1 MRIDALQLLASG
13 GIKLKAGTE
22 PVGKSLN
29 EGDIIRDDVLEATSR
44 HMGRVRESADKNLEP
59 YLSKLAELN
68 MPVSESAARLMR
80 AIITLNPG
88 VTPEVA
94 AFIASNKL
102 AGDESLMKAALALL
116 SNGEKT
122 DVMIARLL
130 ALLCQE
136 KPGEAGASWSPLP
149 ARGDGPQVEG
159 SSPPQGT
166 PVDLPAPHATQP
178 AAAQSLSDLLAAIL
192 DGSADAGGVRG
203 QGNSAPLKSLQTIIA
218 QNNVVLQSTNVVN
231 IQDFI
236 KNNDK
241 MLNQEVLMSKN
252 SQIQTSL
259 NPDSGV
265 QSPVADIEGLPAT
278 AAATLLGMA
287 DALPGTA
294 DGAPGSVAPGNAA
307 PGGAMPGEAP
317 PASAGLQL
325 PVQEPTG
332 SAANPEPAPRGERL
346 GAPDP
351 ALTKPGSPEPNL
363 HAQLST
369 LLAEIPEFRGTPPQ
383 ALERFSGMLLRVA
396 GEGAFDPGGD
406 VEKLQ
411 AQLDKLFTRIGKGD
425 TDAGARL
432 KEAREELY
440 ARLALIEEA
449 ISRAAPAGRAEVHGQ
464 AQRLMEHVRLLNS
477 IDQFA
482 YMQLPVQFGEERKT
496 AELYLFKRRGN
507 SKPDPENVNILLALD
522 LEQMGHW
529 ESLVNIRK
537 KDVSIQMEVR
547 GEREKEHFSE
557 NTVMLH
563 EMLAEA
569 GFKLVNTDI
578 KHSEKETTPLT
589 ALLSLGRYT
598 AGRSGTIDFWV

>member
-1 MRIDALQLLASG
+1 
-13 GIKLKAGTE
+13 
-22 PVGKSLN
+22 
-29 EGDIIRDDVLEATSR
+29 
-44 HMGRVRESADKNLEP
+44 
-59 YLSKLAELN
+59 
-68 MPVSESAARLMR
+68 
-80 AIITLNPG
+80 
-88 VTPEVA
+88 
-94 AFIASNKL
+94 
-102 AGDESLMKAALALL
+102 
-116 SNGEKT
+116 
-122 DVMIARLL
+122 
-130 ALLCQE
+130 
-136 KPGEAGASWSPLP
+136 
-149 ARGDGPQVEG
+149 
-159 SSPPQGT
+159 
-166 PVDLPAPHATQP
+166 
-178 AAAQSLSDLLAAIL
+178 
-192 DGSADAGGVRG
+192 
-203 QGNSAPLKSLQTIIA
+203 
-218 QNNVVLQSTNVVN
+218 
-231 IQDFI
+231 
-236 KNNDK
+236 
-241 MLNQEVLMSKN
+241 MSKN

-265 QSPVADIEGLPAT
+265 QNPAADIEGLPAT
-278 AAATLLGMA
+278 AAATLPGTADAMPGMA

-294 DGAPGSVAPGNAA
+294 DGAPGNATPGNAEA
-307 PGGAMPGEAP
+307 GGAIPGEAP
-317 PASAGLQL
+317 PASAGPQI
-325 PVQEPTG
+325 PAQEPTG
-332 SAANPEPAPRGERL
+332 SAANSGPAPRGERL

-351 ALTKPGSPEPNL
+351 ALTKPGSPDSNL
-363 HAQLST
+363 HAQLSA

-396 GEGAFDPGGD
+396 GEGASAPGGEI
-406 VEKLQ
+406 EKLQ

-425 TDAGARL
+425 TDAGSRL

-440 ARLALIEEA
+440 ARLALIDEA
-449 ISRAAPAGRAEVHGQ
+449 ISRAAPEGRAEMHGQ
-464 AQRLMEHVRLLNS
+464 TQRLMEHVRLLNS